1 VRVRG
6 AHRLLLSSVGL
17 LAATVIAVAFGGVQS
32 LATTTTTPA
41 KTVVSLTFDDG
52 QASQYAVLPMLR
64 DRGMAAT
71 FYVNSGLAG
80 SSQFYMSWQQILE
93 LANAGNEI
101 GGHTLHHADLAQL
114 SAETAHSEICQDRK
128 NLIEHGGL
136 APITSF
142 AYPRGAEPRTVDAVR
157 DCGYSNA
164 RGAGTLEDWAESIPP
179 QDPYRLRTFEGAR
192 GSTTLQD
199 LQTRVTR
206 AERHGGGWVV
216 LVFHGVCDN
225 LCTGEYSISPEL
237 FTDFLDWLEPR
248 RSHGTVV
255 RTVGDMIA
263 NGRTLQSDPP
273 DTTALCNDV
282 ECSQPMPRSTRVE
295 VSMRVA
301 GAEDAPVATYYT
313 TDGTDPRTSP
323 SWQLYTRP
331 FTVTEPA
338 TLSYYSRDAAGRN
351 GPVET
356 QRLLMASGGAGWSTA
371 VAAAEAHW
379 DRDDGLAFVALLVA
393 VLSVCGFVVVLLR
406 QRRRVRSMTGRQS
419 AWRS

>member
-1 VRVRG
+1 VRVRA
-6 AHRLLLSSVGL
+6 AHRLLLGSVGL
-17 LAATVIAVAFGGVQS
+17 MAAMVFALVFGGLQS
-32 LATTTTTPA
+32 VATTAPSPA
-41 KTVVSLTFDDG
+41 RTVVSITFDDG
-52 QASQYAVLPMLR
+52 QASQYSVLPMLR

-80 SSQFYMSWQQILE
+80 SSQFYMSWQQILD

-101 GGHTLHHADLAQL
+101 GGHTVHHADLAQV
-114 SAETAHSEICQDRK
+114 STETAHSEICQDRR

-136 APITSF
+136 APVTSF
-142 AYPRGAEPRTVDAVR
+142 AYPRGAEPRTVAAVR

-179 QDPYRLRTFEGAR
+179 QNPYRLRTFEGAR

-199 LQTRVTR
+199 LQSHVIG

-237 FTDFLDWLEPR
+237 FSDFLDWLEPR
-248 RSHGTVV
+248 SSRGTVV
-255 RTVGDMIA
+255 RTVGDVIA
-263 NGRTLQSDPP
+263 NGTSRRSDAPAA
-273 DTTALCNDV
+273 TALCNDV
-282 ECSQPMPRSTRVE
+282 DCSQPMPRSTRVE

-301 GAEDAPVATYYT
+301 GAGHAPVATYYT

-331 FTVTEPA
+331 FAVTEPT

-356 QRLLMASGGAGWSTA
+356 RRLLMAGGGGSWST
-371 VAAAEAHW
+371 AAAEAEQHL
-379 DRDDGLAFVALLVA
+379 DRDDGPALVALLAA
-393 VLSVCGFVVVLLR
+393 VLSACGFVVVLLR
-406 QRRRVRSMTGRQS
+406 QRRRVRSMTGR
-419 AWRS
+419 